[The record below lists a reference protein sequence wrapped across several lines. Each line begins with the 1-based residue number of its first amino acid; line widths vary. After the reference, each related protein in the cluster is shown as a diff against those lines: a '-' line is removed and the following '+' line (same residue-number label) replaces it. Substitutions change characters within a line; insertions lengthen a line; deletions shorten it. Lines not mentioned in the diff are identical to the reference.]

1 MISCRATLIAVLLA
15 GVPTLAQAAAPPTLD
30 TEKISKIVTQAL
42 KEYNI
47 PGAVLDIDTPG
58 NRWVQAFGL
67 ANWQANRPVKPRD
80 HFAIRSIT
88 KSFTVTR
95 VLQLIAASDGAITLN
110 DPIGTYLP
118 NIPNGDII
126 TLRQLGDMTSGLY
139 DYTADPDFRKAF
151 GADPTRHFSVQ
162 QLLKYA
168 LYSKKHGPINF
179 QPGAEYQY
187 SNTNTLLLGELVVAL
202 TSKPFANTLSTAI
215 LRPLGLGSTVF
226 VKAVDL
232 PAPAATGYQG
242 FFDNE
247 PDPVA
252 VNSSS
257 LSYAGAMAST
267 ASDLASWGEVL
278 VGGELLPAK
287 LQQQRFRAHR
297 TAEDPNSPLYDRYG
311 LGMGE
316 IAGWWG
322 HTGSGV
328 GFQAAVFHNI
338 DSGITFAI
346 LLNASNTND
355 SPARIF
361 CRVLP
366 LLTKGD
372 LPAAKSVCEE
382 IK

>member
-1 MISCRATLIAVLLA
+1 MYSFRVQLLAAVLASL
-15 GVPTLAQAAAPPTLD
+15 PPLAQAAAPPALD

-58 NRWVQAFGL
+58 NRWVHAFGL

-95 VLQLIAASDGAITLN
+95 VLQLIAASGGAVTLD
-110 DPIGTYLP
+110 DPIGNYLP

-126 TLRQLGDMTSGLY
+126 TIRQLGDMTSGLY
-139 DYTADPDFRKAF
+139 NYTVDPDFQKAF
-151 GADPTRHFSVQ
+151 GTDPTRHFPVTR
-162 QLLKYA
+162 LLKYA
-168 LYSKKHGPINF
+168 LYSKKHSPINF

-202 TSKPFANTLSTAI
+202 SGKPFANTLNTAI
-215 LRPLGLGSTVF
+215 LRPLGLGGTIY

-232 PAPAATGYQG
+232 PHPAATGYQG

-247 PDPVA
+247 PDPIA
-252 VNSSS
+252 INSSS

-267 ASDLASWGEVL
+267 AGDLASWGEVL
-278 VGGELLPAK
+278 VGGELLPAN
-287 LQQQRFRAHR
+287 LQKQRFRAHR
-297 TAEDPNSPLYDRYG
+297 TAGDPNSPIYDRYG

-328 GFQAAVFHNI
+328 GFEAAVFHNI
-338 DSGITFAI
+338 DSGVTFAI
-346 LLNASNTND
+346 LLNASNSTD

-361 CRVLP
+361 CRLLP
-366 LLTKGD
+366 LLHAGD
-372 LPAAKSVCEE
+372 APAEKTVCDT